1 MREKIF
7 ISLFFLLGSLSN
19 AAQIDPVSPV
29 KFKQENEYKILSFV
43 KLDKPAEGKLKGFLD
58 GKPCEVISTERP
70 DSFLVWLPMIGDRAV
85 LSINPT
91 STFPPQN
98 FLVIQHLQFLHIY
111 CGYYKFSNSTELG

>member
-1 MREKIF
+1 MQEKIF

-85 LSINPT
+85 LSIKEGK
-91 STFPPQN
+91 QKI
-98 FLVIQHLQFLHIY
+98 L
-111 CGYYKFSNSTELG
+111 